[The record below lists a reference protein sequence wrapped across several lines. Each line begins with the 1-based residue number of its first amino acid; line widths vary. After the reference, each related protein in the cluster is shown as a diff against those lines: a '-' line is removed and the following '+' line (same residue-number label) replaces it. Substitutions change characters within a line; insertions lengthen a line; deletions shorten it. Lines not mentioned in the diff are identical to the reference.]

1 MAESIPDLAC
11 PIGGQDY
18 RFRAPDVYDPA
29 RARRYL
35 TRQRVRRPSL
45 LEFRLVGLAG
55 LERLAETVGDPA
67 EGARQ
72 QAVLAEW
79 FDLVEPVREDDIDE
93 PDLELRAVE
102 LAALEKARLARQ
114 GALQVEALLIE
125 ATLERHWQ
133 PYAELLADRRFWD
146 EVARIDIVRLLL
158 DTIGGV
164 AVRRDAEGLMTQDAY
179 RALPPDHRVELATFA
194 FRLLAPD
201 EETRKN

>member
-1 MAESIPDLAC
+1 MPESIPDLTC
-11 PIGGQDY
+11 PLGGQVY

-29 RARRYL
+29 RARRTL

-45 LEFRLVGLAG
+45 LEFRMVGLAG
-55 LERLAETVGDPA
+55 IERLAETVGEAD

-72 QAVLAEW
+72 QAVLTEW

-93 PDLELRAVE
+93 PDLELRA
-102 LAALEKARLARQ
+102 AALAVRENARLARQ
-114 GALQVEALLIE
+114 GALQADALMIE
-125 ATLERHWQ
+125 ANLERHWQ

-158 DTIGGV
+158 EAVDGV
-164 AVRRDAEGLMTQDAY
+164 PVRRDAEGLMTQDAY
-179 RALPPDHRVELATFA
+179 RALPPDRRMELATFA